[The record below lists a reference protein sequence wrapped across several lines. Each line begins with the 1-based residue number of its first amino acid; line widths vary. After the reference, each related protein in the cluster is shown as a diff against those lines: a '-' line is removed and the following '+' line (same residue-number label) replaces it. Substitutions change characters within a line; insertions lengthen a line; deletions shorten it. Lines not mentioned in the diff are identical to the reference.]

1 MINPYR
7 VSLRCSSG
15 HSHFYDLDEPG
26 EVECRT
32 SSCSLRINSSRVFR
46 GTHPHVI
53 WTGDQFQDESN
64 YLQTFTVI
72 PLTSQETFLGLPTT
86 YPIDNTVGNGLIRKS
101 YALVHQLCTVDGNCF
116 KDATGNWLNRI
127 GKINSGDREGITRRL
142 KFFLSLD
149 ESPSD
154 DWLSQNA
161 SGALV
166 QKVYSY
172 LSETEKRELLERLL
186 DDL

>member
-7 VSLRCSSG
+7 VSLQCSSG

-26 EVECRT
+26 EVECKT
-32 SSCSLRINSSRVFR
+32 SSCSLRMNSSRVFR
-46 GTHPHVI
+46 GIHPHII
-53 WTGDQFQDESN
+53 WTGDRFQDESN

-72 PLTSQETFLGLPTT
+72 PLTSKTTFLGLPTT
-86 YPIDNTVGNGLIRKS
+86 YPIVNTARNGLSQKS
-101 YALVHQLCTVDGNCF
+101 YALIHQLCTVDGNCF
-116 KDATGNWLNRI
+116 KDAAGSWLSRMGQI
-127 GKINSGDREGITRRL
+127 DLRDRKEITKRL
-142 KFFLSLD
+142 KFWLNLD
-149 ESPSD
+149 ELPSD
-154 DWLSQNA
+154 NWLRQNA

-166 QKVYSY
+166 QKVYGY